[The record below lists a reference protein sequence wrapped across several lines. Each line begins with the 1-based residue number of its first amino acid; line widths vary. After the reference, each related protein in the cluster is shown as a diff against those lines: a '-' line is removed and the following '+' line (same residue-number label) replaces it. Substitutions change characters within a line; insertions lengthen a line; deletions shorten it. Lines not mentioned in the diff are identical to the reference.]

1 MAIFY
6 NVVQRKNPSKPTEPM
21 QWYIVLRRV
30 EQTDEED
37 VAIEIADETTLNPH
51 EARMSIEQMKKVLIR
66 NLLNGH
72 SVRLGSWGSFH
83 LTISS
88 KPSATEKEADAS
100 KVTKI
105 NIRFTPGKELKEAI
119 AKAQLRNVKT
129 MAEKNKKKKP

>member
-6 NVVQRKNPSKPTEPM
+6 NVVQRKNPSKPTDPM

-129 MAEKNKKKKP
+129 MAEKNNKKKP

>member
-6 NVVQRKNPSKPTEPM
+6 NVVQRKNPSKPTDPM

-72 SVRLGSWGSFH
+72 SVRVAGVRF
-83 LTISS
+83 IS
-88 KPSATEKEADAS
+88 PSQAS
-100 KVTKI
+100 P
-105 NIRFTPGKELKEAI
+105 R
-119 AKAQLRNVKT
+119 LR
-129 MAEKNKKKKP
+129 KKKPTPAR

>member
-6 NVVQRKNPSKPTEPM
+6 NVVQRKNPSKPTDPM

-129 MAEKNKKKKP
+129 IAEKNKKKKP

>member
-6 NVVQRKNPSKPTEPM
+6 NVVQRKNPSKPTDPM

>member
-1 MAIFY
+1 MTIFY
-6 NVVQRKNPSKPTEPM
+6 NVVQRKNPSKPTDPM

>member
-6 NVVQRKNPSKPTEPM
+6 NVVQRKNPSKPTDPM

-119 AKAQLRNVKT
+119 AKSQLRNVKT

>member
-6 NVVQRKNPSKPTEPM
+6 NVVQRKNPSKPTDPM

-30 EQTDEED
+30 EQKGEED

>member
-6 NVVQRKNPSKPTEPM
+6 NVVQRKNPSKPTDPM
-21 QWYIVLRRV
+21 QWYIVPRRV

>member
-6 NVVQRKNPSKPTEPM
+6 NVVQRKNPSKPTDPM

-119 AKAQLRNVKT
+119 AKAQLRNVKA